1 MIKSGYVQVLMPL
14 VLAFILIGAIHIVSI
29 QFFLPEIYRGTPYYS
44 IYLFF
49 VPLTIGALGYIV
61 SQYHKNPR
69 SVGKN
74 FFIYV
79 IIKMIAI
86 LGFLS
91 PWLLYKSEYT
101 RPFVYQFLI
110 VFFLLLF
117 LETYQLV
124 RMLNEK
130 IK

>member
-1 MIKSGYVQVLMPL
+1 MIRSAYVQVLLPL
-14 VLAFILIGAIHIVSI
+14 VLAFIIIGAIHIVLV
-29 QFFLPEIYRGTPYYS
+29 QFFLPEIYRSTPYYF

-49 VPLTIGALGYIV
+49 VPLTLGALTYIV
-61 SQYHKNPR
+61 SRYSKNPKT
-69 SVGKN
+69 VGKN

-79 IIKMIAI
+79 IVKMVAI

-91 PWLLYKSEYT
+91 PWLLHKTEIT

-110 VFFLLLF
+110 IFFLLLF
-117 LETYQLV
+117 METYQLV